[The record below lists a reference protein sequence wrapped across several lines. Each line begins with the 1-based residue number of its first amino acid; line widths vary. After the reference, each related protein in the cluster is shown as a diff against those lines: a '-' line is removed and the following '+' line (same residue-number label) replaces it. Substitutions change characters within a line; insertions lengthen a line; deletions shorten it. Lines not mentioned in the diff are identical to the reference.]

1 MHTILQRC
9 ALLALLAASPSA
21 QVFGVFFQD
30 EDAAKGYRKSLVQW
44 GDEQIVACEAW
55 QGLNY
60 DPTTG
65 VISYPPD
72 SIEVLPADPEDPAEL
87 PYELEDGR
95 RVPKRRGG
103 TLSIQMADV
112 SRIDLLIP
120 GNSLYGLAHDYAQ
133 QRAEL
138 DELEEARD
146 DLPRGGAEWN
156 RAHLRLLSRYS
167 ALRSWLA
174 RSFWTAAVED
184 VDKEIERQR
193 RRARRDAPEERLERA
208 LASVRAVETPEA
220 LAQACATIT
229 GGELEM
235 GVVESEH
242 LRIVHDLSTLP
253 SETAQELAT
262 FAERI
267 IETFRRDHVDPYLSE
282 EFPDHIPDHA
292 FLEFWIGPD
301 RLDWHEAFYVEYYGE
316 TWGDNKEERLR
327 VRGSYR
333 RRADAPEFLDYGK
346 REDHELYGVVTHRV
360 GHVLSDLH
368 YNAGVDAMKQDW
380 LEEAVGYA
388 VAFEH
393 LGRNEET
400 CYSFQAE
407 SRTRGGARVGGEDP
421 RQLEVLMGERW
432 LFNELA
438 LDEGRPIERLLP
450 VPLWE
455 MGDADLAKAWSFY
468 DYLAQEE
475 GVRGQQWLRAACELA
490 RSGDAQWVNQLRE
503 RGAALFEVEPA
514 RAFSHLEERWR
525 AYAEDRQWL
534 DED

>member
-138 DELEEARD
+138 EELEEARD

-220 LAQACATIT
+220 LAQACAK
-229 GGELEM
+229 G
-235 GVVESEH
+235 
-242 LRIVHDLSTLP
+242 
-253 SETAQELAT
+253 
-262 FAERI
+262 
-267 IETFRRDHVDPYLSE
+267 
-282 EFPDHIPDHA
+282 
-292 FLEFWIGPD
+292 
-301 RLDWHEAFYVEYYGE
+301 
-316 TWGDNKEERLR
+316 
-327 VRGSYR
+327 
-333 RRADAPEFLDYGK
+333 
-346 REDHELYGVVTHRV
+346 
-360 GHVLSDLH
+360 
-368 YNAGVDAMKQDW
+368 
-380 LEEAVGYA
+380 
-388 VAFEH
+388 
-393 LGRNEET
+393 
-400 CYSFQAE
+400 
-407 SRTRGGARVGGEDP
+407 
-421 RQLEVLMGERW
+421 RQLTWPRGH
-432 LFNELA
+432 LA
-438 LDEGRPIERLLP
+438 P
-450 VPLWE
+450 
-455 MGDADLAKAWSFY
+455 
-468 DYLAQEE
+468 
-475 GVRGQQWLRAACELA
+475 
-490 RSGDAQWVNQLRE
+490 
-503 RGAALFEVEPA
+503 PA
-514 RAFSHLEERWR
+514 PAPS
-525 AYAEDRQWL
+525 
-534 DED
+534 